1 MLLLILDLDRPVVD
15 VSSTSPTEGETVNF
29 TCNVNTNDVINGY
42 AWYYYN
48 SQISDATSKV
58 YPLTN
63 GNRSNS
69 GNYSCNVAS
78 QNYNKS
84 SREISVEYLC
94 KYTFYLY
101 IKVLRIAVAGIL
113 EFRELFLIFLL
124 LEFYLKCR
132 VCVS

>member
-1 MLLLILDLDRPVVD
+1 MLLLILDLDRPVLD
-15 VSSTSPTEGETVNF
+15 VSSTSPTEGETVTF

-48 SQISDATSKV
+48 SQISDAASKV

-78 QNYNKS
+78 QNYNKR

-94 KYTFYLY
+94 KSFYVY
-101 IKVLRIAVAGIL
+101 INVLGIAVAGIL
-113 EFRELFLIFLL
+113 EFLELFLIFLL